1 MKPLYKQPVVEAVI
15 LASGI
20 LCTVVLI
27 HGVQNFIA
35 LGGKPVTSQ
44 IAQKTNLDLVQVAAG
59 SCEGLGD
66 IDKRGQ
72 NGSQDPA
79 KVPTDAFND
88 FGMVKSAG
96 LTPAP
101 PGDIKFGDTISAAD
115 RDALHINLDG
125 LIDGPITLANVWS
138 VSTTYRATSGSSVKK
153 NEVIAIRT
161 TAGQVIKTPGS
172 GRMILDGSNLSGMV
186 MYVSND
192 GVRFA
197 NSRNDKPTAQE
208 GYNLYVWGI
217 TPDPG
222 LASRYQCANETQG
235 RQKMPEMHVGD
246 PLGTAKSDFIYLAL
260 RDNGAFQDL
269 LDTSWWNGKGEA
281 GKNDP
286 LREVTPNPLVGKLE
300 LDKACTS
307 NNDCI
312 SGNCSPP
319 GPNQR
324 ICIRGLLTTG
334 DKCTHSSQCALTTCV
349 AASVDS
355 ADMVCGVANT
365 NATPAAPTKPAAPTA
380 TATPP
385 VGATQK
391 EYTLRV
397 QMRSE
402 ADCLTV
408 GTQAFRIYPY
418 CHLLEVTK
426 HPDQYIIKPCAGPN
440 CYSAKLSDAGVGATG
455 TQTWNFTFTVDVP
468 PSVNVSTFTGY
479 IVWDKSNNEIINF
492 IYSALTNNLPN
503 VPLLDIFGGNN
514 KIIEFITPKSQR

>member
-1 MKPLYKQPVVEAVI
+1 MKPLYKQPLVEAVI

-35 LGGKPVTSQ
+35 LGGKPVASQ
-44 IAQKTNLDLVQVAAG
+44 IAQKTNTDLVQVAAG

-88 FGMVKSAG
+88 FGIVKDAG

-101 PGDIKFGDTISAAD
+101 AGDVKFGDTISAAE

-138 VSTTYRATSGSSVKK
+138 VSSTYRATSGSSVKK

-197 NSRNDKPTAQE
+197 NSRNDRPTAQE
-208 GYNLYVWGI
+208 GYNLYIWGI

-222 LASRYQCANETQG
+222 LASRYQCANDTLG

-246 PLGTAKSDFIYLAL
+246 PLGTAKGEFIYLAL

-269 LDTSWWNGKGEA
+269 LDTSWWNGKNSAGEA
-281 GKNDP
+281 GYLP
-286 LREVTPNPLVGKLE
+286 GGPTAGKLG
-300 LDKACTS
+300 LDARCTTPS
-307 NNDCI
+307 ECI
-312 SGNCSPP
+312 SRNCVEVVDNKKCAQGTATEGTS
-319 GPNQR
+319 
-324 ICIRGLLTTG
+324 
-334 DKCTHSSQCALTTCV
+334 CTHNTQCASKLCNAPDDSPNDLRCTATSG
-349 AASVDS
+349 AAP
-355 ADMVCGVANT
+355 
-365 NATPAAPTKPAAPTA
+365 ATPAAPTKPAALSA
-380 TATPP
+380 TAMPA
-385 VGATQK
+385 VGATQNK
-391 EYTLRV
+391 KYTLRV
-397 QMRSE
+397 PTITE
-402 ADCLTV
+402 AGCNIV
-408 GTQAFRIYPY
+408 GSYVFNIYPY
-418 CHLLEVTK
+418 CQLNEVYD
-426 HPDQYIIKPCAGPN
+426 HPDNYTIQPCTSTDCYI
-440 CYSAKLSDAGVGATG
+440 SKLTERYNSTTG
-455 TQTWNFTFTVDVP
+455 TPSTNFTFTVVDP
-468 PSVNVSTFTGY
+468 RSVNVSTFKGY
-479 IVWDKSNNEIINF
+479 MVWDLNSDLKVNYVYDYVINNI
-492 IYSALTNNLPN
+492 
-503 VPLLDIFGGNN
+503 PLIPGRNN
-514 KIIEFITPKSQR
+514 KILEFITPSQPKP